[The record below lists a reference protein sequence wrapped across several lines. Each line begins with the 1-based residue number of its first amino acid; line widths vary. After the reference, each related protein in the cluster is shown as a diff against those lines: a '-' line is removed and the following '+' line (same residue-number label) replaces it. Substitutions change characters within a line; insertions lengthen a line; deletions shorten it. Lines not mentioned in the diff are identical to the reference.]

1 MGEFPFYLKQG
12 INHITD
18 IQGFDHM
25 LFIVS
30 LCAVY
35 KIGQWKN
42 VLVLVT
48 AFTIGHSITLALTAF
63 DLIKVNRELVE
74 LLIPITILL
83 TCVFNIIK
91 PDKSKSVVSYN
102 YFLALF
108 FGLIHGMGFSNF
120 FKTMMMGISD
130 SILMPLLAFNIGI
143 EIGQLVII
151 LIYAVILFL
160 FTVIFRVKH
169 RDWVLFVSGLGFGLA
184 AELILKGLA

>member
-1 MGEFPFYLKQG
+1 MGEFSFYINQG

-35 KIGQWKN
+35 KIGQWKS
-42 VLVLVT
+42 VLVLIT
-48 AFTIGHSITLALTAF
+48 AFTIGHSITLALTA
-63 DLIKVNRELVE
+63 LNVINVNREMVE
-74 LLIPITILL
+74 MLIPVTILL
-83 TCVFNIIK
+83 TCIFNVLK
-91 PDKSKSVVSYN
+91 PEKSKSVVSYN

-130 SILMPLLAFNIGI
+130 NIVMPLLAFNIGI
-143 EIGQLVII
+143 EIGQLMII
-151 LIYAVILFL
+151 VVFGLVLFL
-160 FTVIFRVKH
+160 FTGIFKIRH

-184 AELILKGLA
+184 AELILKGL